1 MLRSSSTDETDSSRQ
16 RLHGFLTSYSLALPS
31 IGLSPATDAPDVQR
45 GQMSAL
51 VINPG
56 HSHEEVTRVIKQ
68 IRDSRSSNYK
78 GSEGTVE
85 IASFNSLAQ
94 VVLAGSREGI
104 MRASEFLRDSGIASR
119 AADLPVS

>member
-1 MLRSSSTDETDSSRQ
+1 MS
-16 RLHGFLTSYSLALPS
+16 PS
-31 IGLSPATDAPDVQR
+31 PDAPDLQR

-56 HSHEEVTRVIKQ
+56 HSHEEVTRVIKH
-68 IRDSRSSNYK
+68 IRDTRSTK
-78 GSEGTVE
+78 GEGYSGSAGTVE
-85 IASFNSLAQ
+85 IASFNSSAQ

-104 MRASEFLRDSGIASR
+104 MRASEYLRDQGIASR